1 MSTEIFWA
9 EWDSL
14 HFLSQ
19 GFILNIDIL
28 EQCLENC
35 TETNLLWKFIENLYL
50 YKILTSSSS
59 LQCSA
64 WASVDLKEL
73 TPFHHSLSSLLSRR
87 TGFQSFFSSSPSWF
101 PSYVLCNCCSLVCG
115 ITFPQTF
122 TWPVP
127 TECVI
132 TSSGSLPSAAQC
144 CPVDI
149 VREKMWVIRVILNF
163 LVSRLQKS

>member
-1 MSTEIFWA
+1 MEIFWA

-73 TPFHHSLSSLLSRR
+73 TPFHLSLSVLIIYSYLPRLCLWNQLCPVLGTYLTKKKVTVTFRCSVLIIMKQNV
-87 TGFQSFFSSSPSWF
+87 GQEEKKALIND
-101 PSYVLCNCCSLVCG
+101 YVLLTKG
-115 ITFPQTF
+115 WETAGRIPYT
-122 TWPVP
+122 
-127 TECVI
+127 
-132 TSSGSLPSAAQC
+132 
-144 CPVDI
+144 
-149 VREKMWVIRVILNF
+149 
-163 LVSRLQKS
+163 